1 MVKDVRTEAELGGMS
16 SSEEMRRDL
25 EEARNGVTPGASRNL
40 WYVTLHGK
48 RDIKEAAKITT
59 DLMTGR

>member
-1 MVKDVRTEAELGGMS
+1 MS
-16 SSEEMRRDL
+16 SSEEMRRAL
-25 EEARNGVTPGASRNL
+25 EEARNGVTPEASRNL
-40 WYVTLHGK
+40 WYVTFHSK